1 MNPLLFIH
9 AYIGKA
15 KKAAALILL
24 LLQSVLAVAQYTGGD
39 GKGDAMDESP
49 EYELLF
55 IYIGGNGKG
64 DATAVSGLKTING
77 NNIVLWRGGAA
88 TGVEKDWNTAGNW
101 VAGVVPSPTDWIA
114 IEPNGNGHQPILDQ
128 NRTAAALFFNAAEK
142 KVDLAGFNLTL
153 TETTEGFDA
162 IHYFRTGGTGTLNK
176 LLTTTNRTFLFP
188 VGKSSYNPVTITNKN
203 SEETF
208 SVRVDDAV
216 YMNGLDGQEVTLPR
230 VNRTWHIGKTNPT
243 QNITGVDFV
252 FQWNQTDERVGIN
265 SFQLNHHNGA
275 GWLIASSSGGNEVTS
290 SDYPKTLSFTGY
302 KGSFSPFAIGSTSQP
317 LPATDLALKA
327 RTDKQH
333 VLLQWR
339 TLSENNTSHFE
350 IERSSNGTDFTRIGR
365 VLAAGNSFTE
375 RTYLYRD
382 MQPPVGLLWYR
393 LRQVSLTGSQ
403 ALSNIIPLSL
413 PTHAQP
419 WVGPVP
425 ARSTL
430 MVQLPASYT
439 ARYAYQLHHSNGML
453 VLQGDGWRAGNN
465 SLEIGHLATGMYYL
479 TILSNGERVYQQWIS
494 KY

>member
-1 MNPLLFIH
+1 MKKKYTVSYLLIRCCSICT
-9 AYIGKA
+9 A
-15 KKAAALILL
+15 LL
-24 LLQSVLAVAQYTGGD
+24 LYSFNVATAQYTGGD
-39 GKGDAMDESP
+39 GRGDVMAESA
-49 EYELLF
+49 ETSLIF
-55 IYIGGNGKG
+55 IYVGGQGRG
-64 DATAVSGLKTING
+64 EATAASGVRTITG
-77 NNIVLWRGGAA
+77 NSIVLWRGGAA
-88 TGVEKDWNTAGNW
+88 GAVNAWNNANNW

-162 IHYFRTGGTGTLNK
+162 IHYFRTQGTGTLNR
-176 LLTTTNRTFLFP
+176 LLSTTNRTFLFP
-188 VGKSSYNPVTITNKN
+188 VGKSSYNPVTITNNN

-243 QNITGVDFV
+243 QNTTGVDFV
-252 FQWNQTDERVGIN
+252 LQWNQTDERDGIN
-265 SFQLNHHNGA
+265 SFQLNHHNGV
-275 GWLIASSSGGNEVTS
+275 GWLIASSSGGNETIS

-302 KGSFSPFAIGSTSQP
+302 RGDFSPFAISSTTQP

-350 IERSSNGTDFTRIGR
+350 IERSSNGSDFTRIGR
-365 VLAAGNSFTE
+365 ITASGNSSSE
-375 RTYLYRD
+375 KTYLYRD
-382 MQPPVGLLWYR
+382 MLPPTGLLWYR

-413 PTHAQP
+413 PTRSQP
-419 WVGPVP
+419 WAGPVP
-425 ARSTL
+425 ANALLTL
-430 MVQLPASYT
+430 QLPASFADTYV
-439 ARYAYQLHHSNGML
+439 YQLHDVSGKL
-453 VLQGDGWRAGNN
+453 VMQGGGLKAGANN
-465 SLEIGHLATGMYYL
+465 IQINQLAPGMYYL
-479 TILSNGERVYQQWIS
+479 TILSNGERIYQQWIS
-494 KY
+494 KQ

>member
-1 MNPLLFIH
+1 MNHPLLVHPFV
-9 AYIGKA
+9 KQA
-15 KKAAALILL
+15 KKATALLLL
-24 LLQSVLAVAQYTGGD
+24 LLQSLFVAAQFTGRN

-49 EYELLF
+49 EYAFPL
-55 IYIGGNGKG
+55 IYFGGQGKG

-77 NNIVLWRGGAA
+77 NNIVLWRGGAMGA
-88 TGVEKDWNTAGNW
+88 VNAWNNVNNW
-101 VAGVVPSPTDWIA
+101 VAGSVPLSTDWIA

-128 NRTAAALFFNAAEK
+128 NRTVAALLFNAAEK
-142 KVDLAGFNLTL
+142 KVDLADFNLTL
-153 TETTEGFDA
+153 TEVTEGFDA
-162 IHYFRTGGTGTLNK
+162 VHYFRTGGTGTLNK

-188 VGKSSYNPVTITNKN
+188 VGKDSYNPVTITNN
-203 SEETF
+203 NNANETF

-230 VNRTWHIGKTNPT
+230 VNRTWHISKTNPT
-243 QNITGVDFV
+243 QNTTGVNMV
-252 FQWNQTDERVGIN
+252 FQWEAADERDGIN
-265 SFQLNHHNGA
+265 SFQLNHHNGV

-290 SDYPKTLSFTGY
+290 SSYPKTLSFTGY
-302 KGSFSPFAIGSTSQP
+302 KGGFSPFAISSTTQP

-339 TLSENNTSHFE
+339 TISETNTSHFE
-350 IERSSNGTDFTRIGR
+350 IERSNNGTDFTRIGR
-365 VLAAGNSFTE
+365 VSAAGNSLTE

-382 MQPPVGLLWYR
+382 MQPPAGLLWYR
-393 LRQVSLTGSQ
+393 LRQVSHTGSQ

-413 PTHAQP
+413 PTRSQP

-425 ARSTL
+425 AGSTL

-453 VLQGDGWRAGNN
+453 VLQGDGWRAGSN
-465 SLEIGHLATGMYYL
+465 SLPIGHLATGMYYL
-479 TILSNGERVYQQWIS
+479 TIFSNGERVYQQWIS